1 MLSSTFQRKRL
12 GREQCD
18 VLGVSRWITLY
29 SEWAASKIMG
39 GGDLLISREM
49 WILLNFGDI
58 SFIILAT
65 RKVRF
70 VLPKKKKINP
80 HIRLIC

>member
-1 MLSSTFQRKRL
+1 M
-12 GREQCD
+12 D
-18 VLGVSRWITLY
+18 YIILGVGGVEDY
-29 SEWAASKIMG
+29 G